1 MESVTGLADYWPHVV
16 GTATVAVDLATAVH
30 ILLRKEDTRAAVG
43 WLGLVWLAP
52 LLGALLYWTF
62 GVNRIKRRAR
72 LLFARR
78 TPVPLPEC
86 SAAVAPAALREVLP
100 PDCHHLAHLAELT
113 ERVTNQPLMAG
124 NRITPLVNGDAAYP
138 AMIEAIGGARQTVS
152 LATYIFDNDRWGR
165 RFRTALREARGRG
178 VEVRVLID
186 AIGARYSFPPIV
198 WGLRRDR
205 VPVARFMRSFMPW
218 RFRYFNLRSHRKI
231 LVVDGRMGFTGGMNI
246 RAGAVLK
253 ERSRHPVQDLHFRV
267 DGPVVAELQ
276 RAFADD
282 WQFTTGEVLTGGGW
296 FPELPRAGSAVARGI
311 SDGPDEDFDKL
322 RFTILGALACAHR
335 SVRIQTPY
343 FLPDSELATG
353 LRVAALRGATVEILL
368 PARGNLR
375 MVQWASTAGLGEL
388 LASGCR
394 VFLAP
399 PPFDHSKTLV
409 VDDAWT
415 LFGSA
420 NWDPRSLVL
429 NFEFNVECYDPEVA
443 TAVSRLFEDK
453 RAASRELHAAELAA
467 RPIAARVRDRAARL
481 LSPYL

>member
-1 MESVTGLADYWPHVV
+1 MESVTRLADYWPHVV
-16 GTATVAVDLATAVH
+16 GAVTIAVDLATAAH

-78 TPVPLPEC
+78 TPIALQAC

-100 PDCHHLAHLAELT
+100 PDCYHLSHLAELT

-124 NRITPLVNGDAAYP
+124 NRINPLVNGDAAYP

-165 RFRTALREARGRG
+165 RFRAALREARGRG

-198 WGLRRDR
+198 WGLRRDH
-205 VPVARFMRSFMPW
+205 VPVARFMRSVMPW

-231 LVVDGRMGFTGGMNI
+231 LVVDGRLGFTGGMNI
-246 RAGAVLK
+246 RGGAVLK
-253 ERSRHPVQDLHFRV
+253 EGPRHPVQDLHFRV
-267 DGPVVAELQ
+267 EGPVVAELQ

-282 WQFTTGEVLTGGGW
+282 WQFTTGEVLTGDGW

-322 RFTILGALACAHR
+322 RFAILGALACAHR
-335 SVRIQTPY
+335 SIRIHTPY

-368 PARGNLR
+368 PERGNLR

-415 LFGSA
+415 LLGSA

-443 TAVSRLFEDK
+443 TAVSRLFADK
-453 RAASRELHAAELAA
+453 RAASRELQAVELAA
-467 RPIAARVRDRAARL
+467 RPLAARLRDRAFRL
-481 LSPYL
+481 FSPYL